1 MHSRISSSINN
12 FLSYCESNNVDVI
25 GITRSIVVGLC
36 ISISAVV
43 ALSVYPGQPL
53 GIFNATEGDD
63 LSERQPSNEI
73 VVPPGLQT
81 ISGLSK
87 EQIKLILQSMQQQ
100 DYCKE
105 NPNIVNGESSISTIS
120 FIKMLVFVGLLSSLV
135 LVLNRDY
142 NNIVTVLFV
151 RTFPRESSI
160 FGLSVKNEL

>member
-1 MHSRISSSINN
+1 
-12 FLSYCESNNVDVI
+12 
-25 GITRSIVVGLC
+25 
-36 ISISAVV
+36 
-43 ALSVYPGQPL
+43 
-53 GIFNATEGDD
+53 
-63 LSERQPSNEI
+63 
-73 VVPPGLQT
+73 
-81 ISGLSK
+81 
-87 EQIKLILQSMQQQ
+87 MQQQ